1 VRTVRIVVFCVLL
14 SLPFLFTSSASA
26 LDLCAEPHCQPP
38 PAEQNTPYEFE
49 FEGEEGCLPYLY
61 THVNGTLPKGLEITS
76 DGLLRGTPTEVGDF
90 EFWVALDDN
99 GGPHNPS
106 CLIKG
111 MQSQAQYFL
120 HVMPDLAVTTQSLPV
135 ATPGQP
141 YRVQLQ
147 FSNPEAGWPVI
158 WDVTEGSLPAGLSL
172 SADGV
177 ISGTPTGADTR
188 QVVFRAREPFRRF
201 GEKRLTVTVANALQA
216 SPAVRP
222 GEVGVRYSGA
232 VRAAGGLAPYAW
244 SVASGSLP
252 QGLTLNP
259 ATGAITGLP
268 RSAGSSAMT
277 FAVTDAGGQRTTV
290 PATIRIA
297 PRLAISTRSLPRAA
311 TGEAYRARLAS
322 DGGLVPKT
330 WRLSRGA
337 LPRGVSL
344 DRRTGVLSGTPSE
357 SGTFRIVV
365 QVSDRLGGRAT
376 KAFILTVAG

>member
-1 VRTVRIVVFCVLL
+1 MQVARIVVFCALL
-14 SLPFLFTSSASA
+14 SLPLVFTSSAAA
-26 LDLCAEPHCQPP
+26 LDLCEEPKCQPP
-38 PAEQNTPYEFE
+38 AAEQNTPYEWE
-49 FEGEEGCLPYLY
+49 FEAEEGCLPYRFRYL
-61 THVNGTLPKGLEITS
+61 NGTVPPGLQVTP
-76 DGLLRGTPTEVGDF
+76 DGELEGTPTEAGTF

-99 GGPHNPS
+99 SGPHNPN
-106 CLIKG
+106 CLVTSPTS
-111 MQSQAQYFL
+111 QSRFIL
-120 HVMPDLAVTTQSLPV
+120 VVLPDLAVTTQSLPV

-376 KAFILTVAG
+376 KAFTLTVAG